1 VLGSLAERGP
11 MHGHGIRLLAEEE
24 HIDEWADFGAGAIYG
39 VLKRLT
45 AEGLIE
51 ELRTEREGNYPERQV
66 YDITSAGSAAL
77 DQIRAQALEEIVLR
91 PDPVDLALA
100 RLDDAN
106 LANLKET
113 LQTRLNELRSLLTK
127 SETQVTSIAMYLTV
141 MEQHIMRHKALRL
154 RGEIEWHEQ
163 LLAALPEIISDEKS
177 RKGRL
182 Q

>member
-1 VLGSLAERGP
+1 

-66 YDITSAGSAAL
+66 YDITPAGSAAL
-77 DQIRAQALEEIVLR
+77 DQIRTQALDEIVLR

-100 RLDDAN
+100 RLDNAN
-106 LANLKET
+106 LAKLKET
-113 LQTRLNELRSLLTK
+113 LQIRLAELRSLLTK
-127 SETQVTSIAMYLTV
+127 AETHVANIAMYLTV
-141 MEQHIMRHKALRL
+141 MEQHIMRHKASRL

-163 LLAALPEIISDEKS
+163 LLVALPEIIKDEKS